1 MQTYII
7 YTIRGEA
14 EMVQNEKGKEKK
26 TDSYMIVM
34 ITQTVVAFVLIV
46 IMLISAR
53 SGGNFAR
60 MMTEGYEKHM
70 AEELSREDFSEA
82 FARVE
87 EFADV
92 FARTDGSLPEV
103 TETQKNEPES
113 QEEASVFAGG
123 KDLDFTSLD
132 ALEGICFDNVD
143 VGFEMSEPLGNYEIS
158 SPFGYRIGPISGEP
172 GIHTGLDMAAP
183 YGEKI
188 LAAADGT
195 VVDASWD
202 DSYGNYIK
210 IRHDNNTVTIYAHC
224 SSLVADEG
232 DKVSAGDVIAKVG
245 STGDSTGNHLHFEV
259 RKDNI
264 RINPSYLL
272 FGE

>member
-1 MQTYII
+1 MASI
-7 YTIRGEA
+7 
-14 EMVQNEKGKEKK
+14 EKGKEKK
-26 TDSYMIVM
+26 NDRYMGIM
-34 ITQTVVAFVLIV
+34 ITQTVVAFVLIAF
-46 IMLISAR
+46 MLISAKT
-53 SGGNFAR
+53 GGKFAR
-60 MMTEGYEKHM
+60 IMTDGYENYM
-70 AEELSREDFSEA
+70 AEEFSGEDFSEA

-92 FARTDGSLPEV
+92 FAQTDDSIREDTDVQDNEPV
-103 TETQKNEPES
+103 TEDES
-113 QEEASVFAGG
+113 LIFAGG

-143 VGFEMSEPLGNYEIS
+143 VGFTMTEPLGNYEIS
-158 SPFGYRIGPISGEP
+158 SDFGYRIGPISGQP

-188 LAAADGT
+188 KAAADGI

-224 SSLVADEG
+224 SSLVACEG
-232 DKVSAGDVIAKVG
+232 EKVKTGDIIAKVG

-272 FGE
+272 FG

>member
-1 MQTYII
+1 
-7 YTIRGEA
+7 
-14 EMVQNEKGKEKK
+14 MVSNDKGKEKK
-26 TDSYMIVM
+26 NDRYMSIM
-34 ITQTVVAFVLIV
+34 ITQTVVAFVLIA
-46 IMLISAR
+46 IMLISAK
-53 SGGNFAR
+53 SDGKFAR
-60 MMTEGYEKHM
+60 MMAEGYEKYM
-70 AEELSREDFSEA
+70 AEEFSQEDFSEA

-92 FARTDGSLPEV
+92 FARTDGSIPEI
-103 TETQKNEPES
+103 TETQKNEAET

-143 VGFEMSEPLGNYEIS
+143 VGFEMTEPLGNYEIS
-158 SPFGYRIGPISGEP
+158 SSFGYRIGPISGQP

-224 SSLVADEG
+224 SSLVACEG
-232 DKVSAGDVIAKVG
+232 ERVKTGDVIAKVG

-272 FGE
+272 YG

>member
-1 MQTYII
+1 MIL
-7 YTIRGEA
+7 A
-14 EMVQNEKGKEKK
+14 HNEKGKEQKNDK
-26 TDSYMIVM
+26 YMVVM
-34 ITQTVVAFVLIV
+34 VTQTVVAFVLIAL
-46 IMLISAR
+46 MLISIKT
-53 SGGNFAR
+53 GGKFAR
-60 MMTEGYEKHM
+60 IMAEGYEKYM
-70 AEELSREDFSEA
+70 AEEFSEEDFSEA

-92 FARTDGSLPEV
+92 FAHVDNDNPEDAKNDGTETV
-103 TETQKNEPES
+103 TED
-113 QEEASVFAGG
+113 ASVVVAGG

-143 VGFEMSEPLGNYEIS
+143 VGFVMIEPLVNYEIS
-158 SPFGYRIGPISGEP
+158 SEFGYRIGPISGQP
-172 GIHTGLDMAAP
+172 GIHTGLDMAAG

-188 LAAADGT
+188 KAVADGI
-195 VVDASWD
+195 VADAAWD

-210 IRHDNNTVTIYAHC
+210 IQHENNTVSIYAHC
-224 SSLVADEG
+224 SSLVASEG
-232 DKVSAGDVIAKVG
+232 DKVKAGDTIAKVG

-272 FGE
+272 FEK